1 MQDYQ
6 TFLEQKRITAAPAG
20 FVAGEITPALFPYQ
34 RDVVRWTTQRG
45 RAAIFSRYGTGKTP
59 MQLEWARHVCAHT
72 GGNVL
77 ILAPLAVA
85 QQTRREG
92 EKFGIAVHVC
102 RSQADVQS
110 GINIAN
116 YEMLPHFDASTFA
129 GVVLDESSILKSY
142 DGKTRTAI
150 IDAFSRTPYRLACTA
165 TPAPN
170 DHMELGNHA
179 EFLGIMSRTE
189 MLATFFTHDGGDTS
203 KWRLKGHAEAEFWK
217 WVCSWAVMLRKP
229 SDLGYSDEGFDLPP
243 LRYHQITVDI
253 AHQEQ
258 AAEGAQL
265 YLMPVEA
272 MSLIERRNAR
282 KVSLTDRVASAA
294 DLVNASS
301 EAWIVWC
308 NLNAESEALTTAI
321 PGAVQVTGSDSQE
334 HKERAMLDF
343 ASGQIRVL
351 ITKPSI
357 CGFGMNWQ
365 HCHNEAFV
373 GLSDSFEELDQAIHR
388 CHRYGQ
394 QHAVDVYII
403 TSELEGAVVRNIER
417 KRKDH
422 EHMTDQ
428 MIEQMRD
435 LNTAAVQGLE
445 RETMIYA
452 TSRAAGA
459 NWTIHLG
466 DCVDVVRGIEDGSID
481 YSIFSPPFASLYTYT
496 NSDRDMGNCRDET
509 EFYQHFVYLVRE
521 LYRVIKP
528 GRLLSFHCMNL
539 PASKTH
545 DGYIGIKDFRGD
557 LIRMFQEAGFIF
569 HSEVCIWKDPVT
581 AMQRTKAIGLLYKQ
595 LKKDSALSRQG
606 IPDYLV
612 TMRKPGVNPDPIT
625 KDPADFP
632 VDLWQRYASP
642 VWFDINQSNTLQKES
657 AREQK
662 DEKHICPLQIDVIER
677 AVDLWTNAGDLVL
690 SPFTG
695 IGSEGF
701 VSVQMGRRFVGAE
714 LKQSYYK
721 QAVANLERA
730 EREKAQP
737 TLFDLIDSPMD
748 DQAID
753 GPRTDPPEDFEGEYP
768 YDYRTAHPM
777 DSKINSERTREINDG
792 GYRYTQVAVKT
803 DAGALVWVNADE
815 VEAA

>member
-1 MQDYQ
+1 MIAQSETAVDYQ
-6 TFLEQKRITAAPAG
+6 TFLEQKRLVAAPVG
-20 FVAGEITPALFPYQ
+20 FVASAIKPMLFDYQ
-34 RDVVRWTTQRG
+34 RDVVAWATQRG

-59 MQLEWARHVCAHT
+59 MQLEWARQVVEHT
-72 GGNVL
+72 GGDVL

-85 QQTRREG
+85 RQTQREG
-92 EKFGIAVHVC
+92 EKFGIAVTVC
-102 RSQADVQS
+102 RSQADVRP
-110 GINIAN
+110 GINITN
-116 YEMLPHFDASTFA
+116 YEMLEHFDPRAFT
-129 GVVLDESSILKSY
+129 GVVLDESSILKAY

-150 IDAFSRTPYRLACTA
+150 IEAFQHTPYRLACTA

-189 MLATFFTHDGGDTS
+189 MLAMFFTHDGGDTS
-203 KWRLKGHAEAEFWK
+203 AWRLKGHAESEFWK

-229 SDLGYSDEGFDLPP
+229 SDLGYSDDGFELPP

-272 MSLIERRNAR
+272 LTLIERRNAR
-282 KVSLTDRVASAA
+282 KVSLADRVNAAA
-294 DLVNASS
+294 DLVNNSAES
-301 EAWIVWC
+301 WVVWC
-308 NLNAESEALTTAI
+308 NLNAESEALAAAI
-321 PGAVQVTGSDSQE
+321 PGAVEVTGSHSTE
-334 HKERAMLDF
+334 YKEQAALDF
-343 ASGQIRVL
+343 VEGRTRVL
-351 ITKPSI
+351 ISKPSI
-357 CGFGMNWQ
+357 FGFGMNWQ
-365 HCHNEAFV
+365 HCHNAAYV
-373 GLSDSFEELDQAIHR
+373 GLSDSFEELDQSIHR
-388 CHRYGQ
+388 IHRYGQ
-394 QHAVDVYII
+394 RDACDIYII

-417 KRKDH
+417 KREDH
-422 EHMTDQ
+422 ERMTDRMLEHMQ
-428 MIEQMRD
+428 E
-435 LNTAAVQGLE
+435 LNTAAVHGLE
-445 RETMIYA
+445 RETMEY
-452 TSRAAGA
+452 SVSCAAGA
-459 NWTIHLG
+459 SWTVHLG
-466 DCVDVVRGIEDGSID
+466 DCVDVVSGLADGSID

-509 EFYQHFVYLVRE
+509 EFYQHLVYLVRE
-521 LYRVIKP
+521 LYRVLKP

-545 DGYIGIKDFRGD
+545 DGFIGIKDFRGD
-557 LIRMFQEAGFIF
+557 LIRMFQSAGFIY

-625 KDPADFP
+625 KDPEQFP

-662 DEKHICPLQIDVIER
+662 DEKHICPLQLDVIER
-677 AVDLWTNAGDLVL
+677 AVELWTNPGDLVL

-701 VSVQMGRRFVGAE
+701 VSVQLGRRFVGAE

-737 TLFDLIDSPMD
+737 TLFDLL
-748 DQAID
+748 
-753 GPRTDPPEDFEGEYP
+753 GT
-768 YDYRTAHPM
+768 
-777 DSKINSERTREINDG
+777 
-792 GYRYTQVAVKT
+792 
-803 DAGALVWVNADE
+803 
-815 VEAA
+815 EAA